1 MPSAYELAQ
10 LNIANLA
17 APLDTPRLS
26 DFVDNLERIN
36 ALAEQSPGFVWRLQ
50 TDDGDATSIRPFG
63 ASYIVN
69 LSVWKDIGFS
79 ACLCLSFS
87 PRQVAV
93 AAERVVSAL
102 GGSIIGL
109 MVGADRTFTNGCRS
123 SAEIASAAN
132 QRGVATGVHVQKTIR
147 CAARLKSLA
156 PALTR

>member
-69 LSVWKDIGFS
+69 LSVWKDIDSLHAYVYRS
-79 ACLCLSFS
+79 AHAKLLSRRKEWFLPLRDQSSVLWWVPTGHLPTVAEAQQKLRLLQTSGAS
-87 PRQVAV
+87 PQAFTFKKRF
-93 AAERVVSAL
+93 AAPL
-102 GGSIIGL
+102 GSK
-109 MVGADRTFTNGCRS
+109 A
-123 SAEIASAAN
+123 
-132 QRGVATGVHVQKTIR
+132 
-147 CAARLKSLA
+147 
-156 PALTR
+156 